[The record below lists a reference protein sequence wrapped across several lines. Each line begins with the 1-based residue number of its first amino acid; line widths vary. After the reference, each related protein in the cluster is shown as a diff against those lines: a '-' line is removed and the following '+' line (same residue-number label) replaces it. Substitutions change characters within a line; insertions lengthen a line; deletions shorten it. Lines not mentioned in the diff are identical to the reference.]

1 MEGSHPMF
9 RNKYLYRLS
18 TFRIILLSFAGAI
31 LTGAFLLCLPFARRG
46 APVSFLD
53 ALFTATSA
61 VCVTGLVVRDTY
73 LGWSIFGRVVIISLI
88 QIGGMGVVTIAI
100 LLAIVSGKKISLR
113 QRTLLK
119 DAISEDRVGG
129 ILRLTSFILRFTL
142 FCELVGTLLM
152 LPVFSATYGIRRGLG
167 YAVFHSISAFCNAGF
182 DLSGGRSPYSS
193 LTWYASNPL
202 MNLTIIGLIVTGGLG
217 FGVIA
222 DIGHRKLKVH
232 RYRLQ
237 TKVVLFQTA
246 VLILLPALYFFL
258 FECKAGPVGT
268 RLLEAFFQ
276 SVTTRTAG
284 FNTIDLTKLSDSGI
298 MLMIVLM
305 LIGGAPGSTAGGMKT
320 TTFFVLL
327 VSTFAVFGSKR
338 SASVFHRR
346 ISAEPIR
353 KAAALFMTYIT
364 LFLLAAMIISR
375 IEGLP
380 LLTCMFETASAI
392 GTVGLTLGITPQL
405 GAVSHLI
412 LIFLMFFGR
421 VGCLTLI
428 FAAIRGHQETG
439 LYPEEDL
446 AIG

>member
-1 MEGSHPMF
+1 M
-9 RNKYLYRLS
+9 
-18 TFRIILLSFAGAI
+18 
-31 LTGAFLLCLPFARRG
+31 
-46 APVSFLD
+46 
-53 ALFTATSA
+53 
-61 VCVTGLVVRDTY
+61 
-73 LGWSIFGRVVIISLI
+73 
-88 QIGGMGVVTIAI
+88 
-100 LLAIVSGKKISLR
+100 
-113 QRTLLK
+113 
-119 DAISEDRVGG
+119 
-129 ILRLTSFILRFTL
+129 
-142 FCELVGTLLM
+142 
-152 LPVFSATYGIRRGLG
+152 
-167 YAVFHSISAFCNAGF
+167 
-182 DLSGGRSPYSS
+182 
-193 LTWYASNPL
+193 
-202 MNLTIIGLIVTGGLG
+202 
-217 FGVIA
+217 
-222 DIGHRKLKVH
+222 
-232 RYRLQ
+232 
-237 TKVVLFQTA
+237 
-246 VLILLPALYFFL
+246 
-258 FECKAGPVGT
+258 
-268 RLLEAFFQ
+268 
-276 SVTTRTAG
+276 TTRTAG

-346 ISAEPIR
+346 ISAETIR

-428 FAAIRGHQETG
+428 FAAIRKSILLIGLGRFGRHTAMKLQSLGHEVMAVDKQEGRVSAILPFVTNALIG
-439 LYPEEDL
+439 DSTRQDFLESLGVRDYDLCIVAIGDDFQSSLETTSLLKELGAKKVVSRASRDVHAKFLLRNGADEVVYPEKQVAEWTALRYSSDHLFDYFSMGDGYAVMEIEVPL
-446 AIG
+446 AWIGKTIGELDIRNRFRINIMAAKTDGKLDMQITNNTEFTGREKLLVLGKDADIQKCFHD